1 MGAIVNPANPCA
13 ETSYITSTPPQ
24 CCEWVS
30 YLLVGGLQ
38 GFEEGRS
45 ELASKL

>member
-1 MGAIVNPANPCA
+1 MGAIVNLANPCA
-13 ETSYITSTPPQ
+13 ETSYVASTPTR

-30 YLLVGGLQ
+30 CLLVGRLP